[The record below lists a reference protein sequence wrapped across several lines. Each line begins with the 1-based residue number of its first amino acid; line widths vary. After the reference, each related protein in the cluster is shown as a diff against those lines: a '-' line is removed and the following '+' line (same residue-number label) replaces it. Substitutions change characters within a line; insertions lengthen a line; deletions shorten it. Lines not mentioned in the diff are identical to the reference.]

1 MMEEICSLDL
11 HPIYLEFIISLFM
24 NRPRVL
30 IWLLT
35 SQCNLACRHCYTA
48 RFPRHG
54 ELNQEQALTVVRNAA
69 EAGISHVALTG
80 GEVFLRRDAL
90 EVIRQACKLGMI
102 TSVVSNGS
110 MLDEEMAREL
120 ANHGVF
126 VYLSIDGTSK
136 QTHEKIRGRGTWDSI
151 ASAVAAMQKFGLR
164 FGTVMAVSNLNY
176 GEVHGYLSLAK
187 ELGALVGCLIP
198 VMPAGRAGMNIILKP
213 EQMVHVLRDVDEAVA
228 ELDFP
233 VSLWCIPF
241 ARLVVKSKR
250 ISAGFCRTS
259 NDLDLDPQ
267 GNVLLCDVLDIAFA
281 NIKEKGILEAWQEQ
295 EEHPLVKSLTSPN
308 LHEPCLT
315 CPLKNKCRGG
325 CFARAAIIS
334 GDIMAPDPLCP
345 RVAGVL

>member
-1 MMEEICSLDL
+1 MMEEICSLGL
-11 HPIYLEFIISLFM
+11 HPISLEFIISLFM

-35 SQCNLACRHCYTA
+35 SQCNLACRHCYAA

-54 ELNQEQALTVVRNAA
+54 ELEPEQALAVVRNAA

-90 EVIRQACKLGMI
+90 EVIRQACKLGMS

-110 MLDEEMAREL
+110 MLDEEMARQL
-120 ANHGVF
+120 ADCGVF
-126 VYLSIDGTSK
+126 IYLSIDGASK
-136 QTHEKIRGRGTWDSI
+136 ETHEKIRGRGTWDFVI
-151 ASAVAAMQKFGLR
+151 SAVEAMQKFDLR

-176 GEVHGYLSLAK
+176 AEVQGYLSLAK

-198 VMPAGRAGMNIILKP
+198 VMPAGRAGMDIILNP
-213 EQMVHVLRDVDEAVA
+213 EQMMHVLRDVDEAVA

-233 VSLWCIPF
+233 VSLWCTPF

-259 NDLDLDPQ
+259 NDIDLDPQ

-281 NIKEKGILEAWQEQ
+281 NIKEKGISEAWQEQ

-308 LHEPCLT
+308 LHEPCLA

-325 CFARAAIIS
+325 CFARAKIIS
-334 GDIMAPDPLCP
+334 GDIQAPDPLCP